1 MNPKPSVLIY
11 GFDHTLLETRSWVF
25 ERNGFEVDTATHIAQ
40 AEQALKARLIDLF
53 LICHTIPPQE
63 RRKAVAAIHTIRPQ
77 AKVMVVT
84 TASHPE
90 PEGPW
95 KTVDALAGTEA
106 MIVAARRALEAL

>member
-11 GFDHTLLETRSWVF
+11 GFDHTLLETRCWVF
-25 ERNGFEVDTATHIAQ
+25 ERNGFEVGTASDIAQ
-40 AEQALKARLIDLF
+40 AEEVLKVRLIDLF
-53 LICHTIPPQE
+53 LICHTIPRLE
-63 RRKAVAAIHTIRPQ
+63 RRKAVAAIHAIRPQ
-77 AKVMVVT
+77 VKVMLVT

-106 MIVAARRALEAL
+106 MIVAARRALVAL